1 MEDHYETLPDTRET
15 HYETLPVPRVTDDH
29 IYLDLMNN
37 GKPKLPDRL
46 KSTEISAVKE
56 VQYKDKKTQSSVT
69 TQAIG
74 KTFCCCKQ
82 IIADDIHNIT
92 IM

>member
-1 MEDHYETLPDTRET
+1 MEDHYETLPATRET

-37 GKPKLPDRL
+37 GKPKRPISL
-46 KSTEISAVKE
+46 KSIENTAVKDI
-56 VQYKDKKTQSSVT
+56 QYKDKKTQSSVT
-69 TQAIG
+69 TQALG

-82 IIADDIHNIT
+82 NIC
-92 IM
+92 IWYS